1 MPIRPSPPV
10 EFQPPEGFPSH
21 TLLPLL
27 GRIFQEMTLRSI
39 RKWNL
44 QPNACIVL
52 GHLHVE
58 PHIAEPAEIAHAA
71 RLPRQTTTFILDTLE
86 KQGLAQRK
94 PHPSDRRRKIIQLTP
109 KGKRLAQNV
118 LDDMLRVE
126 TAAMGDMTDAET
138 LSIRTL
144 IHRYAVALCE
154 QNDRQP

>member
-1 MPIRPSPPV
+1 MARKTPPPV
-10 EFQPPEGFPSH
+10 VFHPPEGFPARS
-21 TLLPLL
+21 LLHLL
-27 GRIFQEMTLRSI
+27 GRIFQEMTLRSV

-86 KQGLAQRK
+86 TQGLAQRK
-94 PHPSDRRRKIIQLTP
+94 PHPSDRRRKIVQLTA
-109 KGKRLAQNV
+109 KGRRLAQNV
-118 LDDMLRVE
+118 LDDMIQVE
-126 TAAMGDMTDAET
+126 TAALGGMSDAEA

-144 IHRYAVALCE
+144 MHRYAVALC
-154 QNDRQP
+154 